1 MGKIGTT
8 LPILSPYA
16 RICPFYLIFR
26 IKPKSSF
33 TLPPR
38 GRRRGKGRSQ
48 KMVTT
53 DFSQDGAHEKKW
65 AAMSSVLAAVGL
77 TGFKIVVGLTTGS
90 LGILAEAAHSGLD
103 LMAAL
108 MTFLAVR
115 ISSKPADRTHLYG
128 HGKAENLSALFETL
142 LLLVTCFWIIYEATH
157 RLLFHPV
164 DLTVTF
170 WSFAVMITSIVV
182 DVSRSRVLYKAARK
196 YNSQALEADALHFST
211 DIWSSGVVIL
221 GLVCVMISGWV
232 PGLASL
238 RQADSI
244 AAILVG
250 LIVVY
255 ISINL
260 GIRTVQAL
268 LDVAPSG
275 MEKKII
281 SAVEVLPGVTDC
293 HNVRVRYSGPQL
305 FVDIHVLLD
314 GNQSLREAHHL
325 TEEIEHTIQR
335 LIPDADVTVHP
346 EPNL

>member
-1 MGKIGTT
+1 M
-8 LPILSPYA
+8 A
-16 RICPFYLIFR
+16 
-26 IKPKSSF
+26 
-33 TLPPR
+33 
-38 GRRRGKGRSQ
+38 
-48 KMVTT
+48 TT
-53 DFSQDGAHEKKW
+53 DFSQQGAHEKRW
-65 AAMSSVLAAVGL
+65 AALTSVIAAVGL
-77 TGFKIVVGLTTGS
+77 TGFKLIVGFTTGS

-108 MTFLAVR
+108 MTFLAIR
-115 ISSKPADRTHLYG
+115 ISGKPADRNHLYG

-164 DLTVTF
+164 DLKVTF
-170 WSFAVMITSIVV
+170 WSFAVMVTSIVV
-182 DVSRSRVLYKAARK
+182 DVSRSRVLYRAARK

-221 GLVCVMISGWV
+221 GLICVKISGWL
-232 PGLASL
+232 PGLAFL
-238 RQADSI
+238 HQADSI

-255 ISINL
+255 ISVSL

-275 MEKKII
+275 LERKII
-281 SAVEVLPGVTDC
+281 SAVEVLPGVADC
-293 HNVRVRYSGPQL
+293 HNVRVRYSGPQP
-305 FVDIHVLLD
+305 FVDIHVLVD
-314 GNQSLREAHHL
+314 GNQTLREAHNL
-325 TEEIEHTIQR
+325 TEEIEGTIR
-335 LIPDADVTVHP
+335 KLMPNADIIVHP

>member
-1 MGKIGTT
+1 
-8 LPILSPYA
+8 
-16 RICPFYLIFR
+16 
-26 IKPKSSF
+26 
-33 TLPPR
+33 
-38 GRRRGKGRSQ
+38 
-48 KMVTT
+48 MVTT
-53 DFSQDGAHEKKW
+53 DFSQHGAHEKRW
-65 AAMSSVLAAVGL
+65 AALSSVIAAVGL
-77 TGFKIVVGLTTGS
+77 TGFKIIVGLTTGS

-103 LMAAL
+103 LMAAV
-108 MTFLAVR
+108 MTFLAVG
-115 ISSKPADRTHLYG
+115 ISGKPADRNHLYG

-142 LLLVTCFWIIYEATH
+142 LLLVTCFWILYEATH

-164 DLTVTF
+164 ALKVTF

-182 DVSRSRVLYKAARK
+182 DVSRSRVLYRAARK

-221 GLVCVMISGWV
+221 GLICVKMSGWV
-232 PGLASL
+232 PGLAFL
-238 RQADSI
+238 HQADSI

-255 ISINL
+255 ISVNL

-275 MEKKII
+275 IERKIV
-281 SAVEVLPGVTDC
+281 SAVEVLQGVTDC
-293 HNVRVRYSGPQL
+293 HNVRVRYSGPQP

-314 GNQSLREAHHL
+314 GRQTLREAHNL
-325 TEEIEHTIQR
+325 TEEIEGTIR
-335 LIPDADVTVHP
+335 KLLPNADVTVHP